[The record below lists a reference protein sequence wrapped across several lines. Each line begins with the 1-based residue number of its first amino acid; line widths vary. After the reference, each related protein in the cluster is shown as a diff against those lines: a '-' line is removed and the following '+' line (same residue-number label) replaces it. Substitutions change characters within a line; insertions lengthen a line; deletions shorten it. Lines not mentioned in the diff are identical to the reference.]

1 MSSVL
6 FESTVNA
13 VPSLKLVLWLWF
25 EVEEE
30 LREHPTPHPHPHPR
44 GEMAS
49 ARETQSLT
57 TWGLLSEGRRV
68 GQAQL

>member
-6 FESTVNA
+6 FESTVIA
-13 VPSLKLVLWLWF
+13 APSLKLVLWLWF
-25 EVEEE
+25 EIEEE
-30 LREHPTPHPHPHPR
+30 LREPTPHPR

-57 TWGLLSEGRRV
+57 TWCLLSEGRV